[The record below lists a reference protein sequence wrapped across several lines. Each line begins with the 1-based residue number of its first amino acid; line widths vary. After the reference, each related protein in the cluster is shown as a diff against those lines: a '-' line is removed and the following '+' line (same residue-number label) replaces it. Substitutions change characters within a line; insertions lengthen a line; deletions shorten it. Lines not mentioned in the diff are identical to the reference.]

1 MHSILAVF
9 AHPDDETSVG
19 PMLAR
24 YAREGHAVYLVSVT
38 SGQKGVR
45 PDYGLAAGDELAAVR
60 ERELRCACRQ
70 LGVHEPFLLR
80 FQDQGIASPPVTEE
94 VAARLRELV
103 DQTRADVVVTWG
115 PDGITGHIDHRVTGD
130 IATLV
135 FQQQS
140 LLRHRPRKLY
150 YVALPESRLSG
161 MPEPLRRGRLFYPVS
176 DVFITT
182 EVDCQ
187 DYVEAGLRAIEC
199 HKTQWEP
206 ERMKQMKDMYT
217 RVFGGRAFLRL
228 ALSMVP
234 HSNGRETSILAGL
247 DGTPHDP
254 C

>member
-45 PDYGLAAGDELAAVR
+45 PDYGLAKGDELGAVR
-60 ERELRCACRQ
+60 EQELRCACRQ
-70 LGVHEPFLLR
+70 LGIHEPFLLR
-80 FQDQGIASPPVTEE
+80 FQDQGIASSAVIEQ
-94 VAARLRELV
+94 VAARLRELI
-103 DQTRADVVVTWG
+103 DLTRADVVVTWG
-115 PDGITGHIDHRVTGD
+115 PDGITGHIDHRVTGE

-140 LLRHRPRKLY
+140 LLRYKPRKLY
-150 YVALPESRLSG
+150 YVALPESRLAG
-161 MPEPLRRGRLFYPVS
+161 MPEPLRRGRLIYTVS

-182 EVDCQ
+182 EVDCRE
-187 DYVEAGLRAIEC
+187 DVEAGLGAIEC
-199 HKTQWEP
+199 HRTQWGP
-206 ERMKQMKDMYT
+206 ERMKQMKEMYA
-217 RVFGGRAFLRL
+217 RVHGGRVFLRL
-228 ALSMVP
+228 AVSSVP
-234 HSNGRETSILAGL
+234 HPNGRETSILDGL
-247 DGTPHDP
+247 EGNPSDP